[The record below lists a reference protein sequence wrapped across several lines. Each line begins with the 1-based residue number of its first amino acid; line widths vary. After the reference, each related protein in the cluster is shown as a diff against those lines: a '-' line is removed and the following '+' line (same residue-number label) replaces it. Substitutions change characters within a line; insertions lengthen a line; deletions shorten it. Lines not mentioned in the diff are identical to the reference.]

1 MSLNQIR
8 LDTALVELGIFET
21 EEQGRRTLLAGE
33 LEINGDRNIKPGK
46 TVSIKKT
53 DDGKKE
59 LFSGKTKLVVCIR
72 QKMPFVSRGGLKL
85 QAAIEKFEILPKG
98 MMALDIGSST
108 GGFSDCLLQRGA
120 KKIYC
125 VDCGRGQLHS
135 KIRDDKRVV
144 TLEKTNARFLTKE
157 QIPETPD
164 IVVIDVS
171 FISLELILPVVDKL
185 GASGTIV
192 IALVKP
198 QFEVSKDKISKGGV
212 VKNVKDRKDV
222 VEKIKRFMF
231 GLSWTV
237 IGEIESPITGPA
249 GNHEFL
255 LVAKILKR
263 T

>member
-8 LDTALVELGIFET
+8 LDLALVELGFFET
-21 EEQGRRTLLAGE
+21 EEQARRALLAGE
-33 LEINGDRNIKPGK
+33 IEINGDRNVKPGK
-46 TVSIKKT
+46 TVSIKKN

-85 QAAIEKFEILPKG
+85 QAAIEKFEIFPTG
-98 MMALDIGSST
+98 MTALDIGSST

-198 QFEVSKDKISKGGV
+198 QFEVTKDKIAKGGV
-212 VKNVKDRKDV
+212 VKNENDRKDV
-222 VEKIKRFMF
+222 VEKIKRFMID
-231 GLSWTV
+231 LDWKV

-249 GNHEFL
+249 GNHEYL
-255 LVAKILKR
+255 LCAKIIK
-263 T
+263 

>member
-8 LDTALVELGIFET
+8 LDFALVELGIFET
-21 EEQGRRTLLAGE
+21 EEQARRALLAGE
-33 LEINGDRNIKPGK
+33 TEINGDRNVKPGK
-46 TVSIKKT
+46 TVSIKKNEA
-53 DDGKKE
+53 GKQE

-72 QKMPFVSRGGLKL
+72 QKMPFVSRGGIKL
-85 QAAIEKFEILPKG
+85 QAAIEKFGILPLG
-98 MMALDIGSST
+98 MMVLDIGSST
-108 GGFSDCLLQRGA
+108 GGFSDCLLQKGA
-120 KKIYC
+120 DKIYC

-157 QIPETPD
+157 QIPETPN

-198 QFEVSKDKISKGGV
+198 QFEVTKDKIAKGGV
-212 VKNVKDRKDV
+212 VKNEKDRKDV
-222 VEKIKRFMF
+222 VEKIKRFMI
-231 GLSWTV
+231 GLSWKV

-249 GNHEFL
+249 GNHEY
-255 LVAKILKR
+255 LVCAVQE
-263 T
+263 

>member
-8 LDTALVELGIFET
+8 LDLALVELGFFESV
-21 EEQGRRTLLAGE
+21 EQSCRALLAGE
-33 LEINGDRNIKPGK
+33 LEINGDRNLKPGK
-46 TVSIKKT
+46 TVSVKKT
-53 DDGKKE
+53 ENGNE

-85 QAAIEKFEILPKG
+85 QAALEKFEILPAG
-98 MMALDIGSST
+98 MIGLDIGSST
-108 GGFSDCLLQRGA
+108 GGFSDCLLQQDA

-157 QIPETPD
+157 QIPEPPD

-171 FISLELILPVVDKL
+171 FISLELILPVADKL
-185 GASGTIV
+185 GKQGTVI

-198 QFEVSKDKISKGGV
+198 QFEVSKDKVSKGGV
-212 VKNVKDRKDV
+212 VRSEQDRKDV
-222 VEKIKRFMF
+222 VEKIKKFMIK
-231 GLSWTV
+231 LEWKI

-255 LVAKILKR
+255 LIGQI
-263 T
+263 